1 MTEAAAAG
9 TEKKRVCLG
18 AIAGA
23 HGVRGEMRVKT
34 FTEAPEN
41 IAAYGPLESE
51 DGQRRFTLKVVRVQA
66 GDIVIA
72 RAPEVGSREEAQS
85 LKGVRLYAPR
95 SALPEPEEDEFYLD
109 DLVGLRAVDED
120 DAPLGHVSAVYNFGA
135 GDLIELKGMTGKKG
149 VHLIAFTRA
158 AVPAVDLAAGTIT
171 VDPGALGED
180 GANGADPLSH
190 ADYIA
195 AAMRE
200 EDS

>member
-1 MTEAAAAG
+1 MTGA
-9 TEKKRVCLG
+9 EKKRVCLG

-51 DGQRRFTLKVVRVQA
+51 DAKRRFTLKVVRVQA

-72 RAPEVGSREEAQS
+72 RAPEVGTREEAQS

-95 SALPEPEEDEFYLD
+95 SALPEPEEDAFYLD

-120 DAPLGHVSAVYNFGA
+120 GAPLGRVSAVYNFGA
-135 GDLIELKGMTGKKG
+135 GDLIELKDAPGKKG
-149 VHLIAFTRA
+149 SQLVPFTKA
-158 AVPAVDLAAGTIT
+158 AVPVVNLQAGTVMISRA
-171 VDPGALGED
+171 ALEADADAGE
-180 GANGADPLSH
+180 GENPLSD
-190 ADYIA
+190 ADYID